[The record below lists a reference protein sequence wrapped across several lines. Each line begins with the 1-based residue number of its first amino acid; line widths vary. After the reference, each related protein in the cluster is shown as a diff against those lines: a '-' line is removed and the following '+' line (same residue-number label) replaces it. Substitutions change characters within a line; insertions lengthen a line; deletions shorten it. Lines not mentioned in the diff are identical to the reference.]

1 MSVLFIE
8 EERWE
13 IVEFLYN
20 FVVVCFNVFG
30 EDEFLLFRVMLLWIF
45 VCELEGECIYWCL

>member
-13 IVEFLYN
+13 IVEFLCN

-30 EDEFLLFRVMLLWIF
+30 EDEFLLFRVMLLCIF
-45 VCELEGECIYWCL
+45 VCELEGECIDWCL